1 MAPLRQIHLHLQLP
15 LLVVVVVVVVVGAV
29 TAQAAVS
36 GALGVN
42 YGQLGSDLPPP
53 SRAVQ
58 LLRSVGA
65 ARVKLYDANPA
76 ILATLAGTELQAS
89 VMLPNQ
95 LIPAAAANQSFADL
109 WVASNL
115 VPFRSSVR
123 LRFLLVG
130 NEILSDYSI
139 RNSTWPHLIRAMERL
154 HRSLKTHS
162 LRRMKVGT
170 TLAMDVLGTSFPPSA
185 GVFRSDIADPVM
197 VPLLRFL
204 LRSRSFFFLD
214 AYPYFPWTAN
224 SAIIS
229 LDYALMVKG
238 AKTYTDPGSGL
249 TYTNLLDQQLDAVF
263 AAMTRLGFRDVPLVI
278 AETGWPNGGDYD
290 QIGANVRNAAIF
302 NRNLARRM
310 SAKPPAGTPARPGA
324 TIPTFVFSLFN
335 EDQKPGPG
343 TERHWGIF
351 YPNGTGVYGI
361 DLTGKKPDAAFAPL
375 PAATNNEPFKG
386 KIWCVVAPGKERNT
400 TELAAA
406 VAYACGQVKAG
417 ACRAISPG
425 GSCYRR
431 DSPAWHAGYAFNL
444 YWQQFRSSGG
454 TCYFNGLATQ
464 TIKDPSA
471 GSCKFSSAAS

>member
-214 AYPYFPWTAN
+214 AYP
-224 SAIIS
+224 
-229 LDYALMVKG
+229 
-238 AKTYTDPGSGL
+238 PGSGL

-302 NRNLARRM
+302 NRNLARGC
-310 SAKPPAGTPARPGA
+310 PPSRQPAPRR
-324 TIPTFVFSLFN
+324 
-335 EDQKPGPG
+335 GPG
-343 TERHWGIF
+343 RQSPPSSSPRHWGIF

-464 TIKDPSA
+464 TIKDPSKPHLL
-471 GSCKFSSAAS
+471 SCLNSP